1 MQSISLL
8 THIKGRLIIFVL
20 DKMQQRA
27 TRTFERE
34 KNPFSENKQKEFD
47 FHSLAT

>member
-1 MQSISLL
+1 
-8 THIKGRLIIFVL
+8 
-20 DKMQQRA
+20 MQQRA